1 MLDYISRLQYH
12 LDTGL
17 DQAVA
22 LALAAHRAFMVRLG
36 ELIGYEEHGGLPD
49 GRQGLSEI
57 EVLRAEVCRLRQQL
71 AQREA
76 A

>member
-12 LDTGL
+12 LDASL
-17 DQAVA
+17 DQAIA

-36 ELIGYEEHGGLPD
+36 ELMGYEEHG
-49 GRQGLSEI
+49 GLSEI
-57 EVLRAEVCRLRQQL
+57 EVLRAEVNRLRQQL